1 MIFINTT
8 LEEVCNAYAQKEE
21 INKFENKNTVQMDTV
36 LYQCKIWPMN
46 SRTILNRISSVYN
59 RARKGLDAIFL
70 INLNMNMSFIRCTTM
85 ALTLFSLIMQKL
97 D

>member
-1 MIFINTT
+1 MRMHKKRKLIN
-8 LEEVCNAYAQKEE
+8 LKIKIPYKW
-21 INKFENKNTVQMDTV
+21 I